1 MSAPVPADGVL
12 LRLDRLTLARGGR
25 EVVSALSGNFERGT
39 LTAVTGP
46 NGAGKSTLVE
56 ALAGRLAP
64 VAGRLERTA
73 GLRVAHLPQQSVL
86 DRQFPIRVGDV
97 VALGAWS
104 RIGLWK
110 ALGGG
115 LRREVD
121 EALATVGLL
130 GCAQRPISALSVGQ
144 FQRVLFARLL
154 LQDAD
159 LILLDEP
166 FNAVDAKTTTALQQ
180 LVQQWHGQRRTV
192 VAVLHDDAMVRQYF
206 PQTVLL
212 ARELVGWGATADVLT
227 EPNLRRARAM
237 AEAWDEAA
245 GLCGTDIR
253 AARTLGAPRAAA

>member
-1 MSAPVPADGVL
+1 MSAPVPAGGVL

-64 VAGRLERTA
+64 VAGRLERAT

-97 VALGAWS
+97 AALGAWS

-130 GCAQRPISALSVGQ
+130 GCAQRPISDLSVGQ

-166 FNAVDAKTTTALQQ
+166 FNAVDEATTADLLALMRDWRDQ
-180 LVQQWHGQRRTV
+180 GRAV
-192 VAVLHDDAMVRQYF
+192 VAVLHDQAQVQAHFDRMLQLDGRRRWA
-206 PQTVLL
+206 
-212 ARELVGWGATADVLT
+212 WGATAEL
-227 EPNLRRARAM
+227 
-237 AEAWDEAA
+237 
-245 GLCGTDIR
+245 
-253 AARTLGAPRAAA
+253 LGACAA

>member
-130 GCAQRPISALSVGQ
+130 GCAQRPISDLSVGQ

-166 FNAVDAKTTTALQQ
+166 FNAVDEATTADLLALMRDWRDQ
-180 LVQQWHGQRRTV
+180 GRAV
-192 VAVLHDDAMVRQYF
+192 VAVLHDQAQVQAHFDRMLQLDGRRRWA
-206 PQTVLL
+206 
-212 ARELVGWGATADVLT
+212 WGATAEL
-227 EPNLRRARAM
+227 
-237 AEAWDEAA
+237 
-245 GLCGTDIR
+245 
-253 AARTLGAPRAAA
+253 LGACAA

>member
-1 MSAPVPADGVL
+1 MPL
-12 LRLDRLTLARGGR
+12 LRLQSLSLERGGR
-25 EVVSALSGNFERGT
+25 AVVRSLSGEIAPGT
-39 LTAVTGP
+39 LTAVVGP

-64 VAGRLERTA
+64 REGRMERRA
-73 GLRVAHLPQQSVL
+73 GLRVAHLPQQSAL

-121 EALATVGLL
+121 EALAAVGLL
-130 GCAQRPISALSVGQ
+130 GCAQRPISDLSVGQ

-166 FNAVDAKTTTALQQ
+166 FNAVDEATTADLMA
-180 LVQQWHGQRRTV
+180 LMQRWRDQGRAV
-192 VAVLHDDAMVRQYF
+192 VAVLHDQAQVRASFDRVCQLDGRGRWSWG
-206 PQTVLL
+206 TTTEVL
-212 ARELVGWGATADVLT
+212 
-227 EPNLRRARAM
+227 
-237 AEAWDEAA
+237 AA
-245 GLCGTDIR
+245 C
-253 AARTLGAPRAAA
+253 AA